1 MFVVRVPGAVRDE
14 GEGLRS
20 AEGGGCAPGAGGV
33 AVDGDAG
40 AGEDLRL
47 ASGRAGARR
56 VARVG
61 AGVADRP
68 SPGPSRKREGKD
80 KQAGLR
86 DGERRRVGL
95 MARYRVRHDGWTEAR
110 QRLFLRA
117 LAETGCVRD
126 ACARARISSTSAYR
140 IRKTN
145 PSFARAWTRA
155 LGKAATTIE
164 QAAYERAVIGWDEPI
179 VSGGKII
186 GQRRRHSDALL
197 RMLWLAG
204 AKGLSA
210 GAAGGAAPEGATQ
223 EALVAAAERA
233 CAAAGGVFMTAATA
247 AETDAVLKRNLDAL
261 ALRLRREGRG

>member
-1 MFVVRVPGAVRDE
+1 MFVVRVPVAVRDE
-14 GEGLRS
+14 GEGMRS

-40 AGEDLRL
+40 AGEDLRP
-47 ASGRAGARR
+47 ASGRAVARR
-56 VARVG
+56 SAR
-61 AGVADRP
+61 ACVADRP
-68 SPGPSRKREGKD
+68 SPGPSAKREGKQT
-80 KQAGLR
+80 QAGLR

-210 GAAGGAAPEGATQ
+210 GAAGGAAPAGATQ
-223 EALVAAAERA
+223 EALVEAAERA

-261 ALRLRREGRG
+261 ALRMRREGRAG